1 MIGFYTGAEVR
12 REVWAGNPEHSALR
26 GKCFR
31 SNDRSKCASGHRAV
45 LAFLVLKSLY
55 KLASSDLRS

>member
-1 MIGFYTGAEVR
+1 MIGFYTGAEVG

-31 SNDRSKCASGHRAV
+31 SDDPMQLLSDQ
-45 LAFLVLKSLY
+45 LAFEAGY
-55 KLASSDLRS
+55 H